1 MKTLLSGI
9 MGRVFL
15 RLQRCPFRHLG
26 GFMFKQIVKTVHRSL
41 NLPKLN
47 EG

>member
-15 RLQRCPFRHLG
+15 RLQRRPFRYLR
-26 GFMFKQIVKTVHRSL
+26 GFMFKQIAKTIHRSL
-41 NLPKLN
+41 TLPKLN